1 MKKFTILAIK
11 LCLGFLFLNSIKV
24 DAQEVSLGYRAG
36 LYLNHSIS
44 LEKEI
49 SKNMS
54 WELSAGHRVKG
65 GLTNNKES
73 DFSRTGAIFNVKQ
86 FFHKKADT
94 STAVRKMK
102 VRGFWTVGLAGSS
115 VKKDKNPSYFNLGVI
130 GGLGVDF
137 KLKKVVASLEFIPSY
152 DFLDGNYKSTFD
164 WYRRSGVSIRYIL

>member
-1 MKKFTILAIK
+1 MKKFTILAIT

-54 WELSAGHRVKG
+54 WELSAGHRFPG
-65 GLTNNKES
+65 GLTANKEEG
-73 DFSRTGAIFNVKQ
+73 FSRTGAIFNLKQ

-102 VRGFWTVGLAGSS
+102 VRGFWTVGLAASS
-115 VKKDKNPSYFNLGVI
+115 VKYDKDPSFFNLGVT

-137 KLKKVVASLEFIPSY
+137 KLKKVVASLEFLPSY
-152 DFLDGNYKSTFD
+152 DFLYGPYKSTFV
-164 WYRRSGVSIRYIL
+164 WYRGSGVSIRYIL

>member
-1 MKKFTILAIK
+1 MKKFTILAIT
-11 LCLGFLFLNSIKV
+11 LSLSFLFLNSIKV

-54 WELSAGHRVKG
+54 WELSAGHRFPG
-65 GLTNNKES
+65 GLSNSK
-73 DFSRTGAIFNVKQ
+73 DQGFSRTGAIFNLKQ
-86 FFHKKADT
+86 FFHKKVDT

-115 VKKDKNPSYFNLGVI
+115 VKYDKDPSFFNLGVT

-137 KLKKVVASLEFIPSY
+137 KLNKIITRVEFLPSY
-152 DFLDGNYKSTFD
+152 DFLYGNYKSTFV
-164 WYRRSGVSIRYIL
+164 WYRGSGVPIRYIL